1 MRRGIIKKL
10 NHLLALGLL
19 GEDACLLS
27 KKCLVRT
34 QERQPK
40 KSITLVKMNK
50 ISSNK
55 HKTKQDKSKKKKT
68 KELKLN
74 PTIAKHD
81 VEVKTRHAK
90 GWIDKECRVK
100 IVMIFRGR
108 MIMHKEI
115 GMATF
120 NAIVKSLTD
129 HGATVGSPMK
139 DENGTVTI
147 ILDSKKSHNNSLK
160 RPYN

>member
-1 MRRGIIKKL
+1 
-10 NHLLALGLL
+10 
-19 GEDACLLS
+19 
-27 KKCLVRT
+27 
-34 QERQPK
+34 
-40 KSITLVKMNK
+40 
-50 ISSNK
+50 
-55 HKTKQDKSKKKKT
+55 
-68 KELKLN
+68 
-74 PTIAKHD
+74 
-81 VEVKTRHAK
+81 
-90 GWIDKECRVK
+90 
-100 IVMIFRGR
+100 
-108 MIMHKEI
+108 MHKEI